1 MKLNKRIAA
10 AVLSGCLAVSAV
22 QSSVAL
28 TGFAAVTDYDS
39 NDYVWFYDESLFRG
53 TGETAPNEK
62 FIKAIQS
69 ATNVKDYTEI
79 TFGDLERVTVLNL
92 SGLGLESIPGVIQY
106 MPRLRT
112 LDLSNNKLRSATIGT
127 LDLSKDIAL
136 TSVDLSNNYL
146 TSVPAWFSALNITTK
161 KINNNLLNTTN
172 QRKLI
177 VTPDTYYFG
186 VGDTISEQ
194 DIKIFKDKVL
204 STVTLSDKSMLPEY
218 FYDPDLPTYNIPD
231 SEKNNTSTYLRNENI
246 EFDID
251 FSSYLTNGV
260 VSKAGK
266 ITGTIALGIY
276 GNGTSSNPNIRA
288 TVTVYFL
295 DGNDPT
301 TVKFRLETL
310 IAECEKL
317 TKESY
322 TSNSWTVFS
331 NQLSTAKAILS
342 YSNTDSTMLQ
352 NAYDSLTEA
361 KKNLVSGVNTNT
373 KKILTDLLTIAKTY
387 KEEDY
392 TAESWKPLDAAITM
406 LADASGDTST
416 SLDDAN
422 KAIKAFQDAQNGLVP
437 TKQSVPD
444 KITKAQFES
453 IYGENKTV
461 TAKGATRDGSKYSWK
476 FTGTDVSKPADFDP
490 EVFYTSSNEEQIRF
504 EVGSASDY
512 QIISFKQT
520 GAFPGIGELT
530 LDVSNVYKNGTYRL
544 YKWNATTKKSEFIR
558 EVTVE
563 NGSVTTSFSE
573 GGDYFISS
581 VLQNFQ
587 MISSNFKINNDKLT
601 IAAGFK
607 KKYTVADFRENIENG
622 EAIKVTNA
630 DGTAATETQYIATGM
645 KAMAPNSDV
654 SYSLIVSGDVD
665 GDGNCTALDAVNI
678 LKAVIGETTLDTYE
692 QKAAADVNDDGWV
705 RADDAVVILKYIVGM
720 D

>member
-406 LADASGDTST
+406 LTDASNDTST

-490 EVFYTSSNEEQIRF
+490 EVLYTSSNEEQIRF

-587 MISSNFKINNDKLT
+587 MISSNFKINNDKRT

>member
-406 LADASGDTST
+406 LTDASNDTST

-422 KAIKAFQDAQNGLVP
+422 KTIKAFQDAQNGLVP

-490 EVFYTSSNEEQIRF
+490 EVLYTSSNEEQIRF

-587 MISSNFKINNDKLT
+587 MISSNFKINNDKRT

>member
-79 TFGDLERVTVLNL
+79 TFGDLERVTALNL

-392 TAESWKPLDAAITM
+392 TAESWKPLDTAITM
-406 LADASGDTST
+406 LTDASNDTST

-490 EVFYTSSNEEQIRF
+490 EVLYTSSNEEQIRF

-587 MISSNFKINNDKLT
+587 MISSNFKINNDKRT

>member
-1 MKLNKRIAA
+1 MKLNKRIIA
-10 AVLSGCLAVSAV
+10 AVLSGCIAAGAAQGSI
-22 QSSVAL
+22 AL
-28 TGFAAVTDYDS
+28 TSFAAVTDYDS
-39 NDYVWFYDESLFRG
+39 NDYVWYYDESLFCG
-53 TGETAPNEK
+53 VGETTPNEK

-79 TFGDLERVTVLNL
+79 TFGSLERVTSLNL
-92 SGLGLESIPGVIQY
+92 SGMGLESIPGIIQY

-112 LDLSNNKLRSATIGT
+112 LDLSNNKLRSNTIGT

-146 TSVPAWFSALNITTK
+146 TSVPAWFSALNISTK
-161 KINNNLLNTTN
+161 KINNNLINTTN
-172 QRKLI
+172 QRKI
-177 VTPDTYYFG
+177 VVSPDTYYFG
-186 VGDTISEQ
+186 VGDTLTDK
-194 DIKIFKDKVL
+194 DINIFKDKVL
-204 STVTLSDKSMLPEY
+204 STVTLSDKSLLPEY
-218 FYDPDLPTYNIPD
+218 FYDPDLPRYNIPE
-231 SEKNNTSTYLRNENI
+231 SEQNNSAYLKNENI
-246 EFDID
+246 DFDID
-251 FSSYLTNGV
+251 FSSYLTNDV

-266 ITGTIALGIY
+266 ITGTVSLSIY
-276 GNGTSSNPNIRA
+276 GNGSSSNPNIRT

-295 DGNDPT
+295 DGSDPT

-317 TKESY
+317 TKDSY

-361 KKNLVSGVNTNT
+361 KKNLVNGVSTNT

-392 TAESWKPLDAAITM
+392 TVESWKPLDAAITM
-406 LADASGDTST
+406 LSDASSDTST

-437 TKQSVPD
+437 TKQITPD
-444 KITKAQFES
+444 KITKAQFEA
-453 IYGENKTV
+453 IYGENKSV

-490 EVFYTSSNEEQIRF
+490 EVLYTSSVEEQIRF

-544 YKWNATTKKSEFIR
+544 YKWNTSTKKSEFVR

-563 NGSVTTSFSE
+563 DGSVTTSFSE

-587 MISSNFKINNDKLT
+587 MISSNFKINNDKRT

-607 KKYTVADFRENIENG
+607 KKYTVADFRDNIENG
-622 EAIKVTNA
+622 EAIKITNA

-705 RADDAVVILKYIVGM
+705 RADDAVVILKYIVGI

>member
-406 LADASGDTST
+406 LTDASNDTST

-437 TKQSVPD
+437 TKQSLPD

-490 EVFYTSSNEEQIRF
+490 EVLYTSSNEEQIRF

-587 MISSNFKINNDKLT
+587 MISSNFKINNDKRT

>member
-79 TFGDLERVTVLNL
+79 TFGDLERVTALNL

-172 QRKLI
+172 QRKLN

-406 LADASGDTST
+406 LTDASNDTST

-490 EVFYTSSNEEQIRF
+490 EVLYTSSNEEQIRF

-587 MISSNFKINNDKLT
+587 MISSNFKINNDKRT

>member
-392 TAESWKPLDAAITM
+392 TAESWKPLDTAITM
-406 LADASGDTST
+406 LTDASNDTST

-461 TAKGATRDGSKYSWK
+461 TAKGATRDGSRYSWK

-490 EVFYTSSNEEQIRF
+490 EVLYTSSNEEQIRF

-587 MISSNFKINNDKLT
+587 MISSNFKINNDKRT